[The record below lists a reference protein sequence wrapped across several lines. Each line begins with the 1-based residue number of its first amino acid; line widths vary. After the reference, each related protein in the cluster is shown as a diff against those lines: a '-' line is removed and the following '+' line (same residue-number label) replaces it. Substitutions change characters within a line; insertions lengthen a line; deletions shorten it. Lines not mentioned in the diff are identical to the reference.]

1 MSEVNTQVSFP
12 GLHIFLQVENRI
24 ETGYSVL
31 QRVTKGC
38 WGEWIIVASWCMRQV
53 GPTLPPDD
61 EVSCISTINTTV
73 FCICVTVQSHLTQ
86 LPLLVHR
93 HLICH
98 CSSSSRHVIW
108 ANPWIKTSIHVFF
121 KTVALVLMCSCLY
134 LYRCQFPHTAV
145 IDFPLNNPELGTKI
159 CPHPPTRFKDT
170 GCIMQSSTSHSSN
183 IRWQI
188 HHNWL
193 TIHCCFRAMW
203 DLNQSKHRL
212 QTQYGTLLCLV
223 NM

>member
-1 MSEVNTQVSFP
+1 MCYKESRRAAEESESLLPADACDRLAPHCLLTMRSHVYQLSIQQFFVS
-12 GLHIFLQVENRI
+12 
-24 ETGYSVL
+24 
-31 QRVTKGC
+31 
-38 WGEWIIVASWCMRQV
+38 
-53 GPTLPPDD
+53 
-61 EVSCISTINTTV
+61 VS
-73 FCICVTVQSHLTQ
+73 VQSHLTQ

-121 KTVALVLMCSCLY
+121 KTVALVLMSSCLY